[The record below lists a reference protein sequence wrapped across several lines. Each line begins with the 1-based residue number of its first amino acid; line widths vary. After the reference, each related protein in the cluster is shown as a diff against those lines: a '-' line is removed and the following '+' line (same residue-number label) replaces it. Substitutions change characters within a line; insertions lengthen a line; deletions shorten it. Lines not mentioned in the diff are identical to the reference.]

1 MGNGHAGLQILGSV
15 AIYGCAALLAA
26 IGASAERYGRYG
38 REALLCAA
46 GLMAT
51 GATVRVITTAGV
63 LTQVEGRV
71 VNGLLAFP
79 FLAILIELMVLQR
92 MEERGEKPHRLR
104 RRNYD

>member
-1 MGNGHAGLQILGSV
+1 MADNATVAQILGSV
-15 AIYGCAALLAA
+15 AIYGCAGLLAA

-46 GLMAT
+46 AFLGTA
-51 GATVRVITTAGV
+51 ATVRMLVTMDM
-63 LTQVEGRV
+63 LTQTEGRV

-92 MEERGEKPHRLR
+92 MEHNREPRTGREL
-104 RRNYD
+104 